1 MSKIKKLLV
10 CEMEHMDI
18 NKIYKIY
25 GFQET
30 DLRTSQ
36 RNDNESFIFHMSA
49 KGDHF
54 FMKQCSYYM
63 GRKQFLMEGG
73 CRVEQRKDVEKW
85 ALH

>member
-1 MSKIKKLLV
+1 
-10 CEMEHMDI
+10 MEHMDI

-30 DLRTSQ
+30 NLRNSQ

-49 KGDHF
+49 ERDHF
-54 FMKQCSYYM
+54 FIKKCSYYM

-73 CRVEQRKDVEKW
+73 CRVEQRKDIEKW